1 MSVDSRREA
10 PSGHASSH
18 DGDPL
23 HPAGY
28 ETRDAQAGPTL
39 RAGLYILGAMF
50 LTAAILVPLYRLF
63 ARSEARE
70 QERPATV
77 IKVAPTPEVV
87 SFPRL
92 VTSEPQVLAD
102 FRAQEDQVLRGYG
115 WVDES
120 HGIAHIPV
128 TEALRIV
135 GGRGR
140 LPVFPPVPP
149 AAAGA
154 AAPAAGGP
162 GTSAAPPSGS
172 SGRGGTR

>member
-1 MSVDSRREA
+1 MSIDSRREGL
-10 PSGHASSH
+10 SGHAPSR
-18 DGDPL
+18 DEAPL
-23 HPAGY
+23 RTAGY

-50 LTAAILVPLYRLF
+50 LTAAVLVPLYWLF

-77 IKVAPTPEVV
+77 IKVAPAPETAP
-87 SFPRL
+87 FPRL
-92 VTSEPQVLAD
+92 VTSEPQALAN
-102 FRAQEDQVLRGYG
+102 FRAQEDQVLNGYG

-120 HGIAHIPV
+120 HGLARIPV

-135 GGRGR
+135 GERGR
-140 LPVFPPVPP
+140 LPVFPSPPP

-154 AAPAAGGP
+154 AAPPAGGLP
-162 GTSAAPPSGS
+162 VPSAPASGAP
-172 SGRGGTR
+172 GRGGSR